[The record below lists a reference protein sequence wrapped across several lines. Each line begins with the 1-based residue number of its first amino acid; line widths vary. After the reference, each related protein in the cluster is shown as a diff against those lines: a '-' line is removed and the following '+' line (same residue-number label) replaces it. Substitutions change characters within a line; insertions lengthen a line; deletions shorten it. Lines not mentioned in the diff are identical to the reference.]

1 MVWGDQ
7 CCIWLIKREAT
18 CKRDLCHFL
27 NGIVRSGL
35 PHRNDVTESP
45 LVRGLVAE
53 AEEIGDLRVVRFF
66 LKIWPTEMFFGV
78 KFKNG

>member
-1 MVWGDQ
+1 MTW
-7 CCIWLIKREAT
+7 KAESS
-18 CKRDLCHFL
+18 F
-27 NGIVRSGL
+27 IVRSGL

-45 LVRGLVAE
+45 LARGLVAE

-78 KFKNG
+78 KCKKMIKRNVDY